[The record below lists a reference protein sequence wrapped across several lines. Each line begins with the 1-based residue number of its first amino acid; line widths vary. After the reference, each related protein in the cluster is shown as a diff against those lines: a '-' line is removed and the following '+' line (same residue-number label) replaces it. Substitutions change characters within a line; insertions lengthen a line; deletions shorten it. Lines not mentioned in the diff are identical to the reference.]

1 LVWLTNCRVVS
12 SSSAILEVDKPL
24 LIKDQT
30 VFCLWLNGDAK
41 VQDTI
46 LKAPCK

>member
-1 LVWLTNCRVVS
+1 VVLS
-12 SSSAILEVDKPL
+12 FSAILAVDKPL

-46 LKAPCK
+46 RKHHVNNKLFTVI